1 MVIDPMLYE
10 KVSGRKG
17 DPYERMGAALAG
29 MDKRKADLQQERDRL
44 QNARGFRGM
53 GAQGAFLRLA
63 IMKPV
68 LAFVVLAVILGVII
82 LIANL

>member
-17 DPYERMGAALAG
+17 DLTWGRPSRAWTNPQGRPSAGTRPPPERPRLP
-29 MDKRKADLQQERDRL
+29 RDGRL
-44 QNARGFRGM
+44 
-53 GAQGAFLRLA
+53 QGAFLRLA

-68 LAFVVLAVILGVII
+68 LAFVVLAVIGMIPS
-82 LIANL
+82 